1 MKKVMV
7 TLHLK
12 EKVSLL
18 VDVDDKVYDIK
29 KRAKDDALS
38 QFRQCFDSEYYK
50 AFLKNHDFNKS
61 VECIEV
67 PEFINNNQIGEK
79 ND

>member
-1 MKKVMV
+1 MTKVMV

-29 KRAKDDALS
+29 KEQKMML
-38 QFRQCFDSEYYK
+38 
-50 AFLKNHDFNKS
+50 
-61 VECIEV
+61 
-67 PEFINNNQIGEK
+67 
-79 ND
+79 

>member
-1 MKKVMV
+1 MTKVMV

-18 VDVDDKVYDIK
+18 VDVDDQIYDK
-29 KRAKDDALS
+29 KTSAKNDALS

-50 AFLKNHDFNKS
+50 AFLRNHTFDL
-61 VECIEV
+61 VEAPV
-67 PEFINNNQIGEK
+67 LNLQK
-79 ND
+79 

>member
-18 VDVDDKVYDIK
+18 VDVDDKVYDVK
-29 KRAKDDALS
+29 TRAKNDALS

-67 PEFINNNQIGEK
+67 PEFINNKVMEK
-79 ND
+79 K